1 MVWGSGAFNSCDKL
15 LERVEKNDPTLKELV
30 ILPMKKFGEKD
41 LDRLSRAIGECNRYT
56 SKKLI
61 YWFLLLVLKGI

>member
-41 LDRLSRAIGECNRYT
+41 LDRLSHAIGECAID
-56 SKKLI
+56 I
-61 YWFLLLVLKGI
+61 YPS